1 MLGKAGMKH
10 TVLMIA
16 AVMAAQTAQADSVA
30 QLNERELK
38 AIDSNNDG
46 FLSRDEFNAF
56 SDYAYQEMD
65 DDKNGTLGMDEAKP
79 FMDIKL
85 FQKIDRNGDNAV
97 SRSEYDAQ
105 MNDDFL
111 SADKDRSGQLD

>member
-1 MLGKAGMKH
+1 MKH
-10 TVLMIA
+10 AMMLIA
-16 AVMAAQTAQADSVA
+16 ALTMATAAGAESVA
-30 QLNERELK
+30 DLNERELN
-38 AIDSNNDG
+38 AIDTNNDG

-65 DDKNGTLGMDEAKP
+65 DDKNGTLGLDEAKP

-85 FQKIDRNGDNAV
+85 FQKIDSNRDNSI
-97 SRSEYDAQ
+97 SRSEYDSQ

-111 SADKDRSGQLD
+111 SADRDHNGQLD